1 MTKLTIDNLDGN
13 GPRDYTA
20 VLDVDREPRVRRKL
34 NQPAELAAW
43 LISDNPSLLVP
54 TAGARVVLQLD
65 SEKSVFTGFLTASPE
80 HEYLGWN
87 QRGPA
92 YRYALVA
99 RGEETLLDRKR
110 GKRRSPMVNRSAGS
124 SLRQLTEDR
133 LPGGFNLAAV
143 EDVATL
149 PWYSPS
155 PQLPWS
161 EHARRLASQARAVYR
176 MQDGALSFRPV
187 GAVRHQLDEDD
198 PTFSSAG
205 LKLASPLQ
213 RANRVTVQG
222 RSEPRAHVRDYFLAD
237 GYTLRFNLSEAPFI
251 RGSTTLVD
259 EEYDSLSPAYWSVT
273 DPTSVVSVSGGKLRL
288 EGGTGVDRGTRVAFA
303 EMVELG
309 GALVLQHGDFSFT
322 AAGDGIIGGLFSGGA
337 EAGACLAGFRVT
349 PAGAESDIIPWIHDA
364 AAGPGITTV
373 AGHRYVFTTR
383 VYASEIYR
391 RRQRFYSSLHPGGL
405 GGDAV
410 DADARVVLEVHE
422 IDPNDPPSIVA
433 ASTVLYDGVLAA
445 VPDYCAYALVSVAQ
459 MHASIAF
466 TRLWRA
472 VEAEV
477 RSCPAGGA
485 YRTRLAGALSE
496 GGECSVGASGLQFFS
511 ASVPALNEKIVVR
524 YRTGATALARV
535 TGPPAEP
542 AALPGDDR
550 ERDLVVQLASPSP
563 RTSEECAD
571 AAQALLDESSQA
583 AWSGEYRAWSDFL
596 PADDFFPG
604 DAVMV
609 NAPSR
614 QAQFTAIVREV
625 EVLLSD
631 PAGGRAQ
638 YTIRFANEAA
648 EPLALECESATASI
662 PDSFSAATLADLTAA
677 EVIDVTST
685 SVTVDAGATPPPSGG
700 LEVRRS
706 DAGWSADNDRNLIG
720 RYTARVVSLPRLS
733 RVQDFF
739 LRQYDASANYS
750 RHSTLL
756 HVDYPL

>member
-1 MTKLTIDNLDGN
+1 MTKLTIDNLDGA

-20 VLDVDREPRVRRKL
+20 VLDADREPRVRRRL

-54 TAGARVVLQLD
+54 TAGARVVLQRNNGQ
-65 SEKSVFTGFLTASPE
+65 SWFTGFLTASPE
-80 HEYLGWN
+80 HEYLGWG
-87 QRGPA
+87 QQGPA
-92 YRYALVA
+92 YRYVLVA
-99 RGEETLLDRKR
+99 RGDETLLDRKR
-110 GKRRSPMVNRSAGS
+110 GRRRSPLVNRAAGS

-133 LPGGFNLAAV
+133 LPGGFNLTAV

-149 PWYSPS
+149 PWYSAS
-155 PQLPWS
+155 AQLPWS
-161 EHARRLASQARAVYR
+161 EHARRLACQARAVYR
-176 MQDGALSFRPV
+176 VHDGAISFHPV
-187 GAVRHQLDEDD
+187 GAVQHRLDEDD
-198 PTFSSAG
+198 PAFCADA
-205 LKLASPLQ
+205 LKLASPLR

-237 GYTLRFNLSEAPFI
+237 GYTLRFNLSESPFI

-259 EEYDSLSPAYWSVT
+259 EEYDSLRPAYWSLT
-273 DPTSVVSVSGGKLRL
+273 DPTGAVSVGGGKLRL
-288 EGGTGVDRGTRVAFA
+288 EGGAGVARGTRVCFA

-309 GALVLQHGDFSFT
+309 GAQVLQHGDFSFS
-322 AAGDGIIGGLFSGGA
+322 APSDGIVGGLYSGGA
-337 EAGACLAGFRVT
+337 ESGACLAGFRVT
-349 PAGAESDIIPWIHDA
+349 PAGAESAITPWIYDA
-364 AAGPGITTV
+364 AAGPGIITV
-373 AGHRYVFTTR
+373 AGRRYVLTTR

-445 VPDYCAYALVSVAQ
+445 VPDFCVYALVSVAQ

-477 RSCPAGGA
+477 RSCPAGGT

-524 YRTGATALARV
+524 YRTGATALAQV
-535 TGPPAEP
+535 SSAPVEPPGLA
-542 AALPGDDR
+542 GDDGT
-550 ERDLVVQLASPSP
+550 RDLVVEVSSPSP
-563 RTSEECAD
+563 RTAEECAD

-596 PADDFFPG
+596 PAEDFLPG
-604 DAVMV
+604 DAIAI

-614 QAQFTAIVREV
+614 GAQFSAIVREV

-631 PAGGRAQ
+631 PAGERVQ

-648 EPLALECESATASI
+648 EPLALECESATAFI
-662 PDSFSAATLADLTAA
+662 PDSFETATLDDLTAA

-685 SVTVDAGATPPPSGG
+685 AVTVDAGAAPPQSGG
-700 LEVRRS
+700 IEVRRS
-706 DAGWSADNDRNLIG
+706 DAGWGAENDRNLIG